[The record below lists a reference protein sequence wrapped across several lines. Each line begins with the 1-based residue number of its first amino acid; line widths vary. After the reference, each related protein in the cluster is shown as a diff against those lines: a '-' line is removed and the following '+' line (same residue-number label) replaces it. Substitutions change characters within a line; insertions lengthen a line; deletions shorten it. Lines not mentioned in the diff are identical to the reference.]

1 MRGVVVLRKTGFA
14 LLGPVLLASCGMS
27 ERSPVI
33 PFFGAYFPSWI
44 ACSLIGIIS
53 AVIIRL
59 IFIKAGID
67 ALMPLRVIVY
77 LFVAIAIG
85 LASSILLFGR

>member
-1 MRGVVVLRKTGFA
+1 MRGVRVLRKAGFV
-14 LLGPVLLASCGMS
+14 LFGPLLLASCGMS
-27 ERSPVI
+27 ERGPVI

-44 ACSLIGIIS
+44 ACSLIGIFGS
-53 AVIIRL
+53 VIIRL

-67 ALMPLRVIVY
+67 AVMPLRVVVY
-77 LFVAIAIG
+77 LFLAIAIG